1 MWRMGG
7 ERREDGGVTVTC
19 LFETYFVSELDI
31 SFDMIVSLSC
41 VWEDSRKRKGCC
53 WSWT

>member
-31 SFDMIVSLSC
+31 FFNMFG
-41 VWEDSRKRKGCC
+41 RMAGRGKGGAGAGLVNQQF
-53 WSWT
+53 